1 MREMTETELNKEL
14 EGYRPFAT
22 NRAKE
27 IIKET
32 TGREPDDAAEIN
44 AIAENLINSYGTK
57 IKNLYK
63 IKKGE

>member
-14 EGYRPFAT
+14 EGYRPFAANT
-22 NRAKE
+22 AKE

-32 TGREPDDAAEIN
+32 TGREPDDADEIN
-44 AIAENLINSYGTK
+44 AITEILISGYETK